1 MKNRKPYQPKRII
14 DGYRMKRQIHGRFKI
29 IEYSRMSNDTG
40 AKKRTLYKN
49 LTLTEADD
57 AIYKLELKLK

>member
-1 MKNRKPYQPKRII
+1 
-14 DGYRMKRQIHGRFKI
+14 MKRQIHGGFKI

-57 AIYKLELKLK
+57 AIYKLESKLK